1 MRKVAIGLALFGAL
15 LMASPAAAQTGEI
28 RIFSDITLIDKP
40 PGSIHLVHTET
51 VDESLIG
58 ASCTGFAA
66 TENNASEWANND
78 LIIASGGN
86 SAVIPDFEAVA
97 GGTTFLAGTLTIG
110 PTIDISIR
118 LGAGGVTS
126 GGTLIVLSC
135 AQPEVT
141 TTVIVDPSTTT
152 TIGPTTTTTAAV
164 TTTTGPTETEES
176 PPPINGPA
184 AGGGS
189 TAPGGDGVGL
199 LMLALGATAILGAGV
214 LAMMSRE
221 HSTRDD

>member
-1 MRKVAIGLALFGAL
+1 MRRAAIGLALLGAL
-15 LMASPAAAQTGEI
+15 LMALPAAAQTGEI
-28 RIFSDITLIDKP
+28 RIFSDITLIGKP

-86 SAVIPDFEAVA
+86 TAVIPDFEAVS
-97 GGTTFLAGTLTIG
+97 GGTTFLAGTLTLG

-118 LGAGGVTS
+118 LGRGGVTS
-126 GGTLIVLSC
+126 GGTLIVLNC

-141 TTVIVDPSTTT
+141 TTVIVDPTTT
-152 TIGPTTTTTAAV
+152 TEPTTTTTAAV
-164 TTTTGPTETEES
+164 TTTTQQTETEEGET
-176 PPPINGPA
+176 PVGGPT

-189 TAPGGDGVGL
+189 TAGGNGLGL
-199 LMLALGATAILGAGV
+199 LTLALGATAILGAGA
-214 LAMMSRE
+214 LAMMSRSRGE
-221 HSTRDD
+221 E

>member
-1 MRKVAIGLALFGAL
+1 MRRAAIGLALLGAL
-15 LMASPAAAQTGEI
+15 LMALPAAAQTGEI
-28 RIFSDITLIDKP
+28 RIFSDITLIGKP

-86 SAVIPDFEAVA
+86 TAVIPDFEAVS
-97 GGTTFLAGTLTIG
+97 GGTTFLAGTLTLG

-118 LGAGGVTS
+118 LGPGGVTS

-141 TTVIVDPSTTT
+141 TTVIVDP
-152 TIGPTTTTTAAV
+152 TTTTTAAV
-164 TTTTGPTETEES
+164 TTTTQQTESEEGETPVGGPT
-176 PPPINGPA
+176 

-189 TAPGGDGVGL
+189 TAGGNGLGL
-199 LMLALGATAILGAGV
+199 LTLALGATAILGAGA
-214 LAMMSRE
+214 LAMMSR
-221 HSTRDD
+221 SRGTREE